1 MGCFSC
7 PLASFWVASTQIADE
22 RPFEGEPWIASRA
35 RILLLPGA
43 AGAGLRLPAKGRSST
58 ICVEVTQK
66 QSKARPRKVLLPG
79 SAGASAR
86 RGQPSSAR
94 GGRGRAGAHP
104 RRRRAVDPH
113 RRLLQHLR
121 ARARVSGG
129 SRLAPRGVG
138 VDEFKLS
145 RISVASRVPYPQ
157 HAARARASVRVGWPR
172 AGWRWGG
179 AKCPMPAQQARRG
192 DRRRRRRNGRRGGCW
207 GEAGGGEAS
216 D

>member
-138 VDEFKLS
+138 WVW
-145 RISVASRVPYPQ
+145 Q
-157 HAARARASVRVGWPR
+157 
-172 AGWRWGG
+172 GG
-179 AKCPMPAQQARRG
+179 AKCWDASPAGEACGQVAAATKREKGGMLGGSRGGRRAIEQVARRLHG
-192 DRRRRRRNGRRGGCW
+192 A
-207 GEAGGGEAS
+207 AGGGGGEEERGEQRAGQQPPRRV

>member
-94 GGRGRAGAHP
+94 GGRGGRAPASSS
-104 RRRRAVDPH
+104 RRRPAPPSSAAP
-113 RRLLQHLR
+113 
-121 ARARVSGG
+121 ARACTRERGESAGPAGG
-129 SRLAPRGVG
+129 GVGLAGGGEMLGCQPSRRGVWTG
-138 VDEFKLS
+138 GGGDET
-145 RISVASRVPYPQ
+145 RE
-157 HAARARASVRVGWPR
+157 GGD
-172 AGWRWGG
+172 AGG
-179 AKCPMPAQQARRG
+179 KP
-192 DRRRRRRNGRRGGCW
+192 
-207 GEAGGGEAS
+207 GGEAS